1 MIRKIGIV
9 ALSLLLLLCGCQ
21 SKPSEEVQNNNLEA
35 EKTENTENTGLNY
48 EYQDVVLDRSVTE
61 GKFACYFF
69 RSDYDYVTWTG
80 SSHAGDSTLLI
91 APDGTTMLIDCN
103 TSVNAAHI
111 VDYLQR
117 LGINKID
124 YLVNSHFHS
133 DHNGGIEIILRHME
147 VGQVYTNGADYYM
160 EGKAFPNN
168 FMKSVDEKGI
178 PHSVLQEGDEFMLG
192 EAKVKVFGPPAD
204 YDFTSIDDDAENNSS
219 LVFKITYGESSFLFC
234 GDIFLAMED
243 ILMEKYGDELK
254 ADVAKMNHH
263 GYIYS
268 ESKEWIEM
276 IDAKIACGM
285 MSSVPSD
292 TVFYRYV
299 LNDAVT
305 MHTALDG
312 TCLIYTDGD
321 GTYDVQVEM
330 ERIYDMYGTLETEA
344 GHLRV
349 E

>member
-1 MIRKIGIV
+1 MAKKIGIV
-9 ALSLLLLLCGCQ
+9 ILLVLLLLCGCQ
-21 SKPSEEVQNNNLEA
+21 SKSSEEVQEGN
-35 EKTENTENTGLNY
+35 TENTENTESTELNY
-48 EYQDVVLDRSVTE
+48 EYQDVVLDRSITE

-69 RSDYDYVTWTG
+69 RSDYDYVTWYA

-117 LGINKID
+117 LGITKID
-124 YLVNSHFHS
+124 YFVNSHFHS
-133 DHNGGIEIILRHME
+133 DHMGGIETILRNIE
-147 VGQVYTNGADYYM
+147 VGHVLTNDADYYAKQ
-160 EGKAFPNN
+160 GFALN
-168 FMKSVDEKGI
+168 FMKSVEEAGI
-178 PHSVLQEGDEFMLG
+178 PHTVLREGDEFMLG
-192 EAKVKVFGPPAD
+192 EAKVRVYGPPAD
-204 YDFTSIDDDAENNSS
+204 YDFTSTDDDVENNSS
-219 LVFKITYGESSFLFC
+219 LVFKITYGDSSFLFC

-243 ILMEKYGDELK
+243 ILMEKYGEELK
-254 ADVAKMNHH
+254 ADVVKMNHH

-268 ESKEWIEM
+268 ESKEWVEL
-276 IDAKIACGM
+276 IDAKITCGM

-292 TVFYRYV
+292 TVFFRYV
-299 LNDAVT
+299 LNGAVT

-312 TCLIYTDGD
+312 TCLVYTDGD

-330 ERIYDMYGTLETEA
+330 ERIYDMYGSLEA
-344 GHLRV
+344 DDGHLRV

>member
-1 MIRKIGIV
+1 MTRKIGIV
-9 ALSLLLLLCGCQ
+9 ILSVLLLLCGCQ
-21 SKPSEEVQNNNLEA
+21 SKTSEEVQEGN
-35 EKTENTENTGLNY
+35 TENTENTESTELNY
-48 EYQDVVLDRSVTE
+48 EYQDVVLDRSITE

-103 TSVNAAHI
+103 TTVNTAHV

-117 LGINKID
+117 LGIKKLD
-124 YLVNSHFHS
+124 YFVNSHFHS
-133 DHNGGIEIILRHME
+133 DHMGGIETLIRNIE
-147 VGQVYTNGADYYM
+147 IGQVFTNSADYYAD
-160 EGKAFPNN
+160 GKAFPNN
-168 FMKSVDEKGI
+168 FMKSLDEAGI
-178 PHSVLQEGDEFMLG
+178 PHSVLKEGDEFMFG
-192 EAKVKVFGPPAD
+192 EAHVKVYSPPEDFD
-204 YDFTSIDDDAENNSS
+204 YTSTKGSAENDGSI
-219 LVFKITYGESSFLFC
+219 VFKFTYGDSSFLFG
-234 GDIFLAMED
+234 GDIFLAMEEE
-243 ILMEKYGDELK
+243 LMAKYGDELK
-254 ADVAKMNHH
+254 SDVVKMNHH

-268 ESKEWIEM
+268 EGTEWIKT
-276 IDAKIACGM
+276 IGAKIACGE

-292 TVFYRYV
+292 TVFFRYV
-299 LNDAVT
+299 LNGAVT

-312 TCLIYTDGD
+312 TCLVYTDGD

-330 ERIYDMYGTLETEA
+330 ERIYDMYGSLETDN